1 LLHGAYGHFNDWLS
15 KTPNKT
21 LIQQLSDQY
30 NIIIVAR
37 GETFS
42 FYLDSLLI
50 KSQFETYITSE
61 VVHKIDNTYRTINDR
76 KVASLQ
82 VCLWVVME
90 QCTCQLNPELFS
102 AAGNEWRG

>member
-1 LLHGAYGHFNDWLS
+1 M
-15 KTPNKT
+15 PE
-21 LIQQLSDQY
+21 
-30 NIIIVAR
+30 

-42 FYLDSLLI
+42 FYLVLLI

-76 KVASLQ
+76 KVSLQ

-90 QCTCQLNPELFS
+90 QCTCQLNIRTL
-102 AAGNEWRG
+102 